1 MGAAGHGLTDLFAYN
16 PASRWR
22 FFADTVMGGISSGE
36 VTFDIES
43 GRSFARMTG
52 LVSTANNGG
61 FIQMQRQMTTP
72 LQAGMRGV
80 RLIARGN
87 DQRYSIHLRS
97 VRTRLPMAFYR
108 ASFDAVP
115 DWLEIRLGFD
125 EFTASNAAL
134 PARIVSE
141 DIAAIAV
148 VAYGRDHEADISV
161 SEIGF
166 Y

>member
-1 MGAAGHGLTDLFAYN
+1 MSFTEVFADD

-22 FFADTVMGGISSGE
+22 FFTDMVMGGLSTGNIAFHSE
-36 VTFDIES
+36 PNQ
-43 GRSFARMTG
+43 RFARLTG

-61 FIQMQRQMTTP
+61 FIQMQMQMKKP
-72 LQAGMRGV
+72 LSAGGQGV

-87 DQRYSIHLRS
+87 DKRYFIHLRS

-115 DWLEIRLGFD
+115 DWQEIRLGFHA
-125 EFTASNAAL
+125 FSASIPAL
-134 PARIVSE
+134 PARIVPE
-141 DIAAIAV
+141 DIAAMAV
-148 VAYGRDHEADISV
+148 VAYGQDYEGDISV

>member
-1 MGAAGHGLTDLFAYN
+1 MSFTEVFADD

-22 FFADTVMGGISSGE
+22 FFTDTVMGGVSSGTIAFHSE
-36 VTFDIES
+36 PNQ
-43 GRSFARMTG
+43 RFARMTG

-61 FIQMQRQMTTP
+61 FIQMQMQMKKP
-72 LQAGMRGV
+72 LSAGGQGV

-87 DQRYSIHLRS
+87 DKRYFIHLRS

-115 DWLEIRLGFD
+115 DWQEIRLGFHA
-125 EFTASNAAL
+125 FSASIPAL
-134 PARIVSE
+134 PARIVPE

-148 VAYGRDHEADISV
+148 VASGQDYEADISV